1 MTKAKAIRL
10 QGCLSLTSKETHQMQ
25 ILKPIGRSVLAV
37 AQTIGEMLALL
48 CEMLYYFKEAPR
60 NLTSI
65 FRQMSIIGIGTLPI
79 AMLVALF
86 VGMVLSVQT
95 GSELA
100 LYGTQEAIGA
110 IVGLSM
116 VKELGPVMTSLLV
129 AGRIGS
135 SMAAEIGA
143 MQVYEEIDALK
154 TLEINPVR
162 YLAMPRLIACLFTVP
177 ALVAF
182 AMVVGIIG
190 GGVVAEI
197 NPKID
202 VPFNV
207 YYENMTQSLNYKD
220 ISKGLFKAMVFGG
233 IIAHV
238 GCYVGFKTSGGA
250 RGIGEST
257 TRSVVLSFLM
267 IMIANYLLTR
277 FMI

>member
-1 MTKAKAIRL
+1 
-10 QGCLSLTSKETHQMQ
+10 MQ
-25 ILKPIGRSVLAV
+25 ILKPIGSSVLAV
-37 AQTIGEMLALL
+37 GQTLGEMIALL

-60 NLTSI
+60 NMTSI
-65 FRQMSIIGIGTLPI
+65 FRQMYIIGVGTLPI

-129 AGRIGS
+129 AGRVGS

-162 YLAMPRLIACLFTVP
+162 YLAMPRLIACLFAVP

-182 AMVVGIIG
+182 SMVVGIIG
-190 GGVVAEI
+190 GGIVAEV

-207 YYENMTQSLNYKD
+207 YYENVTRALNYKE

-257 TRSVVLSFLM
+257 TRSVVLSFLL

>member
-1 MTKAKAIRL
+1 MIFKFVWEKL
-10 QGCLSLTSKETHQMQ
+10 LS
-25 ILKPIGRSVLAV
+25 V
-37 AQTIGEMLALL
+37 AQGVGEMLALL
-48 CEMLYYFKEAPR
+48 FETVYYFKEAPR
-60 NLTSI
+60 NWHSI
-65 FRQMSIIGIGTLPI
+65 FRQMNIVGIGTLPI

-100 LYGTQEAIGA
+100 AYGSQEAIGA

-129 AGRIGS
+129 AGRVGS
-135 SMAAEIGA
+135 AMAAEVGA

-154 TLEINPVR
+154 TLEISPVR
-162 YLAMPRLIACLFTVP
+162 YLAMPRLIACLLSVP
-177 ALVAF
+177 ALVCF
-182 AMVVGIIG
+182 SIVIGILG
-190 GGVVAEI
+190 GGIVADV

-202 VPFNV
+202 VPFSV
-207 YYENMTQSLNYKD
+207 YYDSMIRALGYQE
-220 ISKGLFKAMVFGG
+220 IFKGLFKAMIFGG
-233 IIAHV
+233 IVAHV

-257 TRSVVLSFLM
+257 TRSVVLSFLL
-267 IMIANYLLTR
+267 IMVANYLMTR

>member
-1 MTKAKAIRL
+1 
-10 QGCLSLTSKETHQMQ
+10 MQ
-25 ILKPIGRSVLAV
+25 ILKPIGSSVLAV
-37 AQTIGEMLALL
+37 GQTVGEMIALL

-60 NLTSI
+60 NMTSI
-65 FRQMSIIGIGTLPI
+65 FRQMYIVGVGTLPI

-95 GSELA
+95 GAELA

-129 AGRIGS
+129 AGRVGS

-162 YLAMPRLIACLFTVP
+162 YLAMPRLIACLFAVP

-182 AMVVGIIG
+182 SMVVGIIG
-190 GGVVAEI
+190 GGIVADV
-197 NPKID
+197 NPRID

-207 YYENMTQSLNYKD
+207 YYENMTRALNYKE
-220 ISKGLFKAMVFGG
+220 ISKGLFKSMVFGG
-233 IIAHV
+233 VIAHV

-250 RGIGEST
+250 RGIGEAT
-257 TRSVVLSFLM
+257 TRSVVLSFLL

-277 FMI
+277 VMI

>member
-1 MTKAKAIRL
+1 
-10 QGCLSLTSKETHQMQ
+10 MQ
-25 ILKPIGRSVLAV
+25 ILKPIGSSVLAIG
-37 AQTIGEMLALL
+37 QTVGEMLALL
-48 CEMLYYFKEAPR
+48 CEILYYFKEAPR
-60 NLTSI
+60 NMTSI
-65 FRQMSIIGIGTLPI
+65 FRQMYIVGVGTLPI

-95 GSELA
+95 GAELA

-129 AGRIGS
+129 AGRVGS

-162 YLAMPRLIACLFTVP
+162 YLAMPRLIACLFSVP

-182 AMVVGIIG
+182 SMFVGIIG
-190 GGVVAEI
+190 GGIVADV
-197 NPKID
+197 NPQID

-207 YYENMTQSLNYKD
+207 YYENVTRALNYKE

-250 RGIGEST
+250 RGIGEAT
-257 TRSVVLSFLM
+257 TRSVVLSFLL

>member
-1 MTKAKAIRL
+1 MSLFNSLHTKTMNLA
-10 QGCLSLTSKETHQMQ
+10 QGL
-25 ILKPIGRSVLAV
+25 
-37 AQTIGEMLALL
+37 GEMLYLL
-48 CEMLYYFKEAPR
+48 CEMVYYFKEAPR

-65 FRQMSIIGIGTLPI
+65 FRQMSIIGVGTLPI
-79 AMLVALF
+79 AMLVSLF

-129 AGRIGS
+129 AGRVGS
-135 SMAAEIGA
+135 SMAAELGA

-162 YLAMPRLIACLFTVP
+162 YLAMPRLIACLFSVP

-182 AMVVGIIG
+182 SMVIGIIG
-190 GGVVAEI
+190 GGIVAEV

-202 VPFNV
+202 VPLSV
-207 YYENMTQSLNYKD
+207 YYDNMIRAVGYKE
-220 ISKGLFKAMVFGG
+220 IFKGLLKAMVFGG

-238 GCYVGFKTSGGA
+238 GCYVGFKTKGGA

-257 TRSVVLSFLM
+257 TRSVVLSFLL

>member
-1 MTKAKAIRL
+1 MGHKMLR
-10 QGCLSLTSKETHQMQ
+10 
-25 ILKPIGRSVLAV
+25 V
-37 AQTIGEMLALL
+37 AQGLGEMIALF
-48 CEMLYYFKEAPR
+48 CETLYYFKEAPR
-60 NLTSI
+60 NLPSI

-86 VGMVLSVQT
+86 VGMVLSIQT
-95 GSELA
+95 GTELA
-100 LYGTQEAIGA
+100 LYGTQEAVGA
-110 IVGLSM
+110 IVGMSM

-135 SMAAEIGA
+135 AMAAEVGA

-154 TLEINPVR
+154 TLEISPVR

-182 AMVVGIIG
+182 AMLVGILG
-190 GGVVAEI
+190 GGVVAEF
-197 NPKID
+197 NPRID
-202 VPFNV
+202 VPFTV
-207 YYENMTQSLNYKD
+207 YYDNMIRALGYQEIL
-220 ISKGLFKAMVFGG
+220 KGLLKAAVFGG

-257 TRSVVLSFLM
+257 TKSVVLSFLL
-267 IMIANYLLTR
+267 IMVANYFLTR
-277 FMI
+277 LMI

>member
-1 MTKAKAIRL
+1 MI
-10 QGCLSLTSKETHQMQ
+10 S
-25 ILKPIGRSVLAV
+25 
-37 AQTIGEMLALL
+37 LL

-60 NLTSI
+60 NMTSI
-65 FRQMSIIGIGTLPI
+65 FRQMNIIGVGTLPI

-129 AGRIGS
+129 AGRVGS
-135 SMAAEIGA
+135 SIAAEIGA

-162 YLAMPRLIACLFTVP
+162 YLAMPRLIACLFAVP

-182 AMVVGIIG
+182 SMVVGIIG
-190 GGVVAEI
+190 GGIVADI
-197 NPKID
+197 NPQID

-207 YYENMTQSLNYKD
+207 YYENMTRALNYKE

-250 RGIGEST
+250 RGIGEAT
-257 TRSVVLSFLM
+257 TRSVVLSFLL

>member
-1 MTKAKAIRL
+1 
-10 QGCLSLTSKETHQMQ
+10 MQ
-25 ILKPIGRSVLAV
+25 ILKPIGNSVLYV
-37 AQTIGEMLALL
+37 GQTVGEMIALL
-48 CEMLYYFKEAPR
+48 CEMLYFFKEAPR

-65 FRQMSIIGIGTLPI
+65 FRQMSIVGIETLPI

-110 IVGLSM
+110 IVDLSM

-129 AGRIGS
+129 AGRVGS

-162 YLAMPRLIACLFTVP
+162 YLAMPRLIACLFAVP

-190 GGVVAEI
+190 GGIVAEV

-207 YYENMTQSLNYKD
+207 YYENMTRAINYKD
-220 ISKGLFKAMVFGG
+220 IVKGLFKAMVFGG

-257 TRSVVLSFLM
+257 TRSVVLSFLL

>member
-1 MTKAKAIRL
+1 
-10 QGCLSLTSKETHQMQ
+10 MQ
-25 ILKPIGRSVLAV
+25 ILKPIGSSVLYV
-37 AQTIGEMLALL
+37 GQTVGEMIALL

-65 FRQMSIIGIGTLPI
+65 FRQMSIVGIETLPI

-129 AGRIGS
+129 AGRVGS

-162 YLAMPRLIACLFTVP
+162 YLAMPRLIACLFAVP

-182 AMVVGIIG
+182 AMV
-190 GGVVAEI
+190 
-197 NPKID
+197 
-202 VPFNV
+202 
-207 YYENMTQSLNYKD
+207 
-220 ISKGLFKAMVFGG
+220 
-233 IIAHV
+233 
-238 GCYVGFKTSGGA
+238 
-250 RGIGEST
+250 R
-257 TRSVVLSFLM
+257 
-267 IMIANYLLTR
+267 
-277 FMI
+277 

>member
-1 MTKAKAIRL
+1 
-10 QGCLSLTSKETHQMQ
+10 MQ
-25 ILKPIGRSVLAV
+25 ILKPIGSSVLYV
-37 AQTIGEMLALL
+37 GQTVGEMIALL

-60 NLTSI
+60 NLNSI
-65 FRQMSIIGIGTLPI
+65 FRQMSIVGIETLPI

-129 AGRIGS
+129 AGRVGS

-143 MQVYEEIDALK
+143 MEVYEEIDALK

-162 YLAMPRLIACLFTVP
+162 YLAMPRLIACLFAVP

-190 GGVVAEI
+190 GGIVADV

-207 YYENMTQSLNYKD
+207 YYENMTRAINYKD
-220 ISKGLFKAMVFGG
+220 ISKGLFKSMVFGG

-257 TRSVVLSFLM
+257 TRSVVLSFLL